1 MCVRFRRRGCS
12 LAQAD
17 AWRQVCNWKRQVQ
30 KRAVVDG
37 LVARLC
43 ETCCVRERE
52 FWQLLEEVFGRVYG
66 RSLSKDQRLP
76 KLGDM
81 TVVEALAAGEEPRV
95 VWNVLCDQMDIPD
108 SRRWGKD
115 HNAPPLPAGRRQGR

>member
-1 MCVRFRRRGCS
+1 MPSGRLGPCAMVLHGVGW
-12 LAQAD
+12 L
-17 AWRQVCNWKRQVQ
+17 
-30 KRAVVDG
+30 RAAMPWNGVG
-37 LVARLC
+37 RLVARSC

-66 RSLSKDQRLP
+66 RSLSRDQRLP

-108 SRRWGKD
+108 SKRWGKD
-115 HNAPPLPAGRRQGR
+115 HNAPPLPAGR

>member
-1 MCVRFRRRGCS
+1 LCVRLRRRGCS

-17 AWRQVCNWKRQVQ
+17 AWWQVCNWRQASR
-30 KRAVVDG
+30 KCAVADG

-115 HNAPPLPAGRRQGR
+115 HNAPPLPAGR

>member
-1 MCVRFRRRGCS
+1 MCVRLRRGGCS

-17 AWRQVCNWKRQVQ
+17 AWWQECNWRQASR
-30 KRAVVDG
+30 KCAVADG

-66 RSLSKDQRLP
+66 RGLSKDQRLP

-95 VWNVLCDQMDIPD
+95 VWNVLCDQMDIRFP
-108 SRRWGKD
+108 RRWGK
-115 HNAPPLPAGRRQGR
+115 HPNAPPLPAGR